1 MWWEREG
8 KKQKQKNPLFSV
20 KQAML
25 FRRFSGVKGLIN
37 ASTYGYNH
45 DEVVQESKPNEW
57 NSVVDTN
64 CNQVTPA
71 ILKTLGRK

>member
-1 MWWEREG
+1 
-8 KKQKQKNPLFSV
+8 
-20 KQAML
+20 ML
-25 FRRFSGVKGLIN
+25 FRRFSGFKGLLVIN
-37 ASTYGYNH
+37 ASTYGYDH

-71 ILKTLGRK
+71 VLKTLGRK

>member
-1 MWWEREG
+1 
-8 KKQKQKNPLFSV
+8 
-20 KQAML
+20 ML
-25 FRRFSGVKGLIN
+25 FRRFSGFMRLIN
-37 ASTYGYNH
+37 ASTYGYDH

-71 ILKTLGRK
+71 IIKPLDENSTYSLLKKGIYLFPSLRL